1 MDNNLEPPLFGG
13 QPGTAVPEVDAADVA
28 ATWKVME
35 DVRKCHPNGGV
46 SIDIG
51 LFKQVCKDGADVK
64 AIAFRSMMVSALR
77 FCAQDQWEG
86 LTKSGDLPEQAF
98 LATARVPMQWI
109 SFRVRMDSLPF
120 DPELFFR
127 MAKGES

>member
-1 MDNNLEPPLFGG
+1 MDDNLKPPLFGG

-28 ATWKVME
+28 AVWKVME
-35 DVRKCHPNGGV
+35 DVRKRHPSGGV
-46 SIDIG
+46 SIGIG
-51 LFKQVCKDGADVK
+51 ILKQVCKDGADVK

-77 FCAQDQWEG
+77 FCAQDQWES

-109 SFRVRMDSLPF
+109 SFGERIDSLPF
-120 DPELFFR
+120 DPELFFKIAR
-127 MAKGES
+127 GET